1 MGTKKKGHY
10 KQKTKMNLFNT
21 TRKKRNGYF
30 ILFDFTLAGFS
41 SILINILNDL
51 DCYFNKYMSTKDLF

>member
-1 MGTKKKGHY
+1 MV
-10 KQKTKMNLFNT
+10 
-21 TRKKRNGYF
+21 YF

-51 DCYFNKYMSTKDLF
+51 DCYFNKYMFTKDLF